1 MFNDLYQLGIVHGY
15 AFITCVILVGYLLA
29 LSVIDI
35 ERFQLPDRLTLSLLW
50 VGLMLHALFTPQFLA
65 SSVIGAAAGYFFL
78 WAIYW
83 LVKLVIKKEGL
94 GYGDFKLMA
103 ALGAWLGWEC
113 LPWVAVYASIT
124 GIIVFFL
131 RFCFNRNKGEIPFG
145 PFLAAAGGIIYISQQ
160 MNSLADPRCIFCVT
174 FK

>member
-65 SSVIGAAAGYFFL
+65 SSVIGAAAGYFFF
-78 WAIYW
+78 Y
-83 LVKLVIKKEGL
+83 GL
-94 GYGDFKLMA
+94 FI
-103 ALGAWLGWEC
+103 GW
-113 LPWVAVYASIT
+113 
-124 GIIVFFL
+124 
-131 RFCFNRNKGEIPFG
+131 
-145 PFLAAAGGIIYISQQ
+145 
-160 MNSLADPRCIFCVT
+160 
-174 FK
+174 